1 MVERLGHW
9 SRAWE
14 PKNVLDWSAAQ
25 VTFSSCALCL
35 FTAPFSL
42 QVKLCEKWVIIWY
55 QWTYIHERASR
66 ACSRCSQLQR
76 TRHFE
81 NWWSKRDPD
90 MTPYEVFCI
99 EVFFGIFFF
108 FWKYSQLLRNV
119 RVSLFWL
126 VVSLGTSA
134 CRRCAAKYAERFFVI
149 VYWPSTVRFPPIC
162 SPQIKPA
169 KLQSLRVV
177 KRFCFPN
184 KTYEA
189 APRNREIC
197 LLVMQQCWHFLSSKW
212 DRKHNLMWDRYAVLL
227 ISKDKPP

>member
-1 MVERLGHW
+1 MSKQSLYLQMLRRVALIWKANGWASRPLIPRMGTQECARLISSTGY
-9 SRAWE
+9 
-14 PKNVLDWSAAQ
+14 VLQ
-25 VTFSSCALCL
+25 LCL
-35 FTAPFSL
+35 VSFYSS
-42 QVKLCEKWVIIWY
+42 VKKEKWVIIWY

-76 TRHFE
+76 TRRFE
-81 NWWSKRDPD
+81 NWWSKRDPN

-169 KLQSLRVV
+169 KLQSF
-177 KRFCFPN
+177 K
-184 KTYEA
+184 
-189 APRNREIC
+189 
-197 LLVMQQCWHFLSSKW
+197 SG
-212 DRKHNLMWDRYAVLL
+212 
-227 ISKDKPP
+227 